1 MSTIP
6 EIKISAF
13 DHLITDILKSKTCI
27 HLQISKWNILNMY
40 VICTSSSIR
49 T

>member
-27 HLQISKWNILNMY
+27 HLQISKWNIY

>member
-13 DHLITDILKSKTCI
+13 DHLIPDILKSKKCV
-27 HLQISKWNILNMY
+27 HLQISKKEHIENVLDLYI
-40 VICTSSSIR
+40 
-49 T
+49 